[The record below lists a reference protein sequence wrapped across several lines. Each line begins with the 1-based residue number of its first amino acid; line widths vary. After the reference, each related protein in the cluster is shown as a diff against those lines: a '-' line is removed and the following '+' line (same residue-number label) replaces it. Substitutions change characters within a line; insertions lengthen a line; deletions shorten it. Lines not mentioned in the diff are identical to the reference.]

1 MARLKEIL
9 TTGQVADICK
19 VASRTVTKWFDSGR
33 LKGYKIPG
41 SRDRRIPL
49 SELIRFMKEYG
60 IPTDQLDLGKNRAI
74 VITDD
79 GEASAAFIHKL
90 KGIYEI
96 KTVRNGFDAGLII
109 PKFLPNI
116 VFISLLSPSVDAGEI
131 CRNIRSNPELA
142 EIQVV
147 AVAGSFNQSEESA
160 LTQKGFDACL
170 TMEADVSEIH
180 HCLELAR
187 TAISVSA
194 YTAPI

>member
-19 VASRTVTKWFDSGR
+19 VAPRTVTKWFDSGR

-49 SELIRFMKEYG
+49 LELMKFMKEYG
-60 IPTDQLDLGKNRAI
+60 IPTDQLDLDENRAL

-79 GEASAAFIHKL
+79 GDAIAAFVQKL
-90 KGIYEI
+90 KDFYEI

-116 VFISLLSPSVDAGEI
+116 VFISLLSPSIDAGEI

-147 AVAGSFNQSEESA
+147 AIVGSFNQSEEAA

-170 TMEADVSEIH
+170 ATGADVSEIH
-180 HCLELAR
+180 HSLKYAR
-187 TAISVSA
+187 TIIDASA
-194 YTAPI
+194 YVTST